1 MTQQYIVC
9 SALHGTSVSFPRGI
23 GNIRKEWGDGEQG
36 SAVEV
41 VSSYGM
47 AIIITKFQKLSLPV
61 KRGTNRKDN
70 EGQSAWGEKPERVQ
84 GDTMKAA
91 HRIMLRSRFCNLAE
105 ELVNLLSSLVIS

>member
-23 GNIRKEWGDGEQG
+23 GNIREEWGDGEQG

-61 KRGTNRKDN
+61 KRRTNRKDN
-70 EGQSAWGEKPERVQ
+70 EGQSVWGRETRAGQ
-84 GDTMKAA
+84 G
-91 HRIMLRSRFCNLAE
+91 
-105 ELVNLLSSLVIS
+105 